1 MDTNELLR
9 PTGQKLAVIGCGG
22 KTSLIELLAQANRDK
37 KVLIMTTTKIKA
49 PRQEGVTLCETLA
62 DCLVHTPHQ
71 GIQCLGVFDAVRGK
85 FSGPPPEYWERL
97 AQGYDLVLMEA
108 DGSRSLPCK
117 GWADFEPV
125 VPAFAT
131 ATVGVVTLLGRGRPA
146 NGETVLRVPE
156 FCRLTG
162 LAEGDAITK
171 EALADMVGA
180 PGGMFKNAVGRRVLF
195 INQVEGEVALAK
207 AKELAALLRQ
217 RHPGA
222 AGEIYAGS
230 VIENHW
236 CIV

>member
-1 MDTNELLR
+1 MDTNEILR
-9 PTGQKLAVIGCGG
+9 PTGQKLAVTGCGG
-22 KTSLIELLAQANRDK
+22 KTSLIELLADTNRDK
-37 KVLIMTTTKIKA
+37 KVLIMTTTKIRA
-49 PRQEGVTLCETLA
+49 PLQEGVTLCETLD
-62 DCLVHTPHQ
+62 DCLAHTSHQ
-71 GIQCLGVFDAVRGK
+71 GIQCLGVFDATRGK

-97 AQGYDLVLMEA
+97 VQGYDLVLMEA

-125 VPAFAT
+125 IPAFT
-131 ATVGVVTLLGRGRPA
+131 TITVGVVTLLGLGRPA
-146 NGETVLRVPE
+146 NGETVLRLPE

-162 LAEGDAITK
+162 LAESGTITM

-180 PGGMFKNAVGRRVLF
+180 PGGMFKNAVGRRTLL
-195 INQVEGEVALAK
+195 INQVEDEPALAK
-207 AKELAALLRQ
+207 AKELAGLLRQ

>member
-1 MDTNELLR
+1 MDINEILQ
-9 PTGQKLAVIGCGG
+9 PTGQKLAVVGCGG
-22 KTSLIELLAQANRDK
+22 KTSLIELLAQTGRDK
-37 KVLIMTTTKIKA
+37 KVLIMTTTKIRA
-49 PRQEGVTLCETLA
+49 PRQDGVTLCETLA
-62 DCLVHTPHQ
+62 DCLAHTPHQ

-125 VPAFAT
+125 IPAFT
-131 ATVGVVTLLGRGRPA
+131 TTTVGVVTLLGLGRPA
-146 NGETVLRVPE
+146 DRETVLRLPE

-162 LAEGDAITK
+162 LTEGATITK

-180 PGGMFKNAVGRRVLF
+180 PGGMFKNAVGRRVLL
-195 INQVEGEVALAK
+195 INQVEDDDAHTK
-207 AKELAALLRQ
+207 AKDLAALLRQ

-222 AGEIYAGS
+222 VREIYAGS

>member
-1 MDTNELLR
+1 MDINEILQ
-9 PTGQKLAVIGCGG
+9 PNGQKLAVVGCGG
-22 KTSLIELLAQANRDK
+22 KTSLIELLAKTNRDK

-49 PRQEGVTLCETLA
+49 PRQDGVTLRETLA
-62 DCLVHTPHQ
+62 DCLAHTPHQ
-71 GIQCLGVFDAVRGK
+71 GIQCLGVFDAARGK
-85 FSGPPPEYWERL
+85 FSGPPPEYWECL
-97 AQGYDLVLMEA
+97 VHGYDLVLMEA

-125 VPAFAT
+125 IPAFAT
-131 ATVGVVTLLGRGRPA
+131 ATVGVVTLLGLGCPA
-146 NGETVLRVPE
+146 TGETVLRLPE

-162 LAEGDAITK
+162 LAAGEPITMA
-171 EALADMVGA
+171 ALADMVGA
-180 PGGMFKNAVGRRVLF
+180 PGGMFKNAVGRRVLL
-195 INQVEGEVALAK
+195 INQVEDEAALAK

-222 AGEIYAGS
+222 AGKIYAGS